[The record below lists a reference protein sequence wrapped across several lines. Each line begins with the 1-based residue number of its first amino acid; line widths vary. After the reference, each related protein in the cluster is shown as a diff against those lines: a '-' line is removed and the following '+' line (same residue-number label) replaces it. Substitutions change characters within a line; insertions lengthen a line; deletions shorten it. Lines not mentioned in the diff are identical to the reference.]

1 MNLFERTMII
11 VKISALTEEQRID
24 ALTELIAAMPDTW
37 ITEVYEVSRMALASR
52 RAKQHA

>member
-11 VKISALTEEQRID
+11 VKISALTEEQRIN

-37 ITEVYEVSRMALASR
+37 IAEVYEASRMALASR